1 MPRLRSV
8 YDSKKE
14 VSNLDSEM
22 AKDWIS
28 DVYNGWITLCITGY
42 STDDELSGVNGKGSP
57 FSDIDPESVSE
68 QLDDP

>member
-1 MPRLRSV
+1 MPRLGSV

-22 AKDWIS
+22 AKDWI
-28 DVYNGWITLCITGY
+28 TLCITGY
-42 STDDELSGVNGKGSP
+42 STDELSGVNGKGSP